1 MKVKNVSKKII
12 GNSQFR
18 LLPGDT
24 MLVTGKEAWVKNYL
38 SEESIVEVKES
49 APESVESGEKKQ
61 NPSRIRRY
69 LHAAGPERSLPIRH
83 DRTGH
88 HGGYAGAQNDSA
100 GI

>member
-49 APESVESGEKKQ
+49 APESVESAEEKEESAPESVESGEKKAESEPDTQ
-61 NPSRIRRY
+61 VSAR
-69 LHAAGPERSLPIRH
+69 GRSGKKPA
-83 DRTGH
+83 DK
-88 HGGYAGAQNDSA
+88 A
-100 GI
+100 

>member
-49 APESVESGEKKQ
+49 ASGSVESGEEKAESAPDTQVSARGRSGKK
-61 NPSRIRRY
+61 P
-69 LHAAGPERSLPIRH
+69 ADKA
-83 DRTGH
+83 
-88 HGGYAGAQNDSA
+88 
-100 GI
+100 

>member
-49 APESVESGEKKQ
+49 APESVESGEKKAESEPDTPV
-61 NPSRIRRY
+61 N
-69 LHAAGPERSLPIRH
+69 AAENSEKAQETPASADTARGRSGKKPA
-83 DRTGH
+83 DKT
-88 HGGYAGAQNDSA
+88 
-100 GI
+100 

>member
-38 SEESIVEVKES
+38 SEESIGEVKESAPESVESAEEKEES
-49 APESVESGEKKQ
+49 APESVESGEKKAESEPDTQ
-61 NPSRIRRY
+61 VSAR
-69 LHAAGPERSLPIRH
+69 GRSGKKPA
-83 DRTGH
+83 DK
-88 HGGYAGAQNDSA
+88 A
-100 GI
+100 

>member
-49 APESVESGEKKQ
+49 APESVESGEEKAESEPDTQVSARGRSGKK
-61 NPSRIRRY
+61 P
-69 LHAAGPERSLPIRH
+69 ADKA
-83 DRTGH
+83 
-88 HGGYAGAQNDSA
+88 
-100 GI
+100 

>member
-38 SEESIVEVKES
+38 SEKSIVEEKESAPESVEPVEEKEES
-49 APESVESGEKKQ
+49 APESVESGDKKEESAPDTQ
-61 NPSRIRRY
+61 VSAR
-69 LHAAGPERSLPIRH
+69 GRSGKKPA
-83 DRTGH
+83 DK
-88 HGGYAGAQNDSA
+88 A
-100 GI
+100 

>member
-38 SEESIVEVKES
+38 SEKSIVEVKES
-49 APESVESGEKKQ
+49 APESVEPAEEKEESAPDTQVSARGRSGKK
-61 NPSRIRRY
+61 P
-69 LHAAGPERSLPIRH
+69 ADKA
-83 DRTGH
+83 
-88 HGGYAGAQNDSA
+88 
-100 GI
+100 

>member
-24 MLVTGKEAWVKNYL
+24 TLVTGKEAWVKNYL

-49 APESVESGEKKQ
+49 APESVESAEEKEESAPESVESGEKKAESEPDTQ
-61 NPSRIRRY
+61 VSAR
-69 LHAAGPERSLPIRH
+69 GRSGKKPA
-83 DRTGH
+83 DK
-88 HGGYAGAQNDSA
+88 A
-100 GI
+100 

>member
-38 SEESIVEVKES
+38 SEDSIVEVKES
-49 APESVESGEKKQ
+49 APESVESAEEKEESAPESVESGEKKAESEPDTQ
-61 NPSRIRRY
+61 VSAR
-69 LHAAGPERSLPIRH
+69 GRSGKKPA
-83 DRTGH
+83 DK
-88 HGGYAGAQNDSA
+88 A
-100 GI
+100 

>member
-1 MKVKNVSKKII
+1 MKVTNVSKKII

-49 APESVESGEKKQ
+49 APESVESAEEKEESAPESVESGEKKAESEPDTQ
-61 NPSRIRRY
+61 VSAR
-69 LHAAGPERSLPIRH
+69 GRSGKKPA
-83 DRTGH
+83 DK
-88 HGGYAGAQNDSA
+88 A
-100 GI
+100 

>member
-24 MLVTGKEAWVKNYL
+24 MLVTGKEAWVKSYL

-49 APESVESGEKKQ
+49 APESVESAEEKEESAPESVESGEKKAESEPDTQ
-61 NPSRIRRY
+61 VSAR
-69 LHAAGPERSLPIRH
+69 GRSGKKPA
-83 DRTGH
+83 DK
-88 HGGYAGAQNDSA
+88 A
-100 GI
+100 

>member
-38 SEESIVEVKES
+38 SEESIVEIKESAPESVESAEEKEES
-49 APESVESGEKKQ
+49 APESVESGEKKAESEPDTQ
-61 NPSRIRRY
+61 V
-69 LHAAGPERSLPIRH
+69 
-83 DRTGH
+83 
-88 HGGYAGAQNDSA
+88 SA
-100 GI
+100 RGRFGKKPADKA

>member
-49 APESVESGEKKQ
+49 APESVESAEEKEESAPESVESGEKEAESEPDTQ
-61 NPSRIRRY
+61 VSAR
-69 LHAAGPERSLPIRH
+69 GRSGKKPA
-83 DRTGH
+83 DK
-88 HGGYAGAQNDSA
+88 A
-100 GI
+100 

>member
-49 APESVESGEKKQ
+49 APESVESAEEKEESAPESVESGEKKAESAPDTQ
-61 NPSRIRRY
+61 VSAR
-69 LHAAGPERSLPIRH
+69 GRSGKKPA
-83 DRTGH
+83 DK
-88 HGGYAGAQNDSA
+88 A
-100 GI
+100 

>member
-38 SEESIVEVKES
+38 SEKSIVEVKES
-49 APESVESGEKKQ
+49 APESVEPAEEKEESTPESVESVEEKAESAPDTQVSARGRSGKK
-61 NPSRIRRY
+61 P
-69 LHAAGPERSLPIRH
+69 ADKA
-83 DRTGH
+83 
-88 HGGYAGAQNDSA
+88 
-100 GI
+100 

>member
-38 SEESIVEVKES
+38 SEKSIVEVKES
-49 APESVESGEKKQ
+49 VPESVEPVEEKEESAPESVEPAEEKEESAPDTQVSARGRSGKK
-61 NPSRIRRY
+61 P
-69 LHAAGPERSLPIRH
+69 ADKA
-83 DRTGH
+83 
-88 HGGYAGAQNDSA
+88 
-100 GI
+100 

>member
-12 GNSQFR
+12 GNSLFR

-49 APESVESGEKKQ
+49 APESVESAEEKEESAPDTQ
-61 NPSRIRRY
+61 VSAR
-69 LHAAGPERSLPIRH
+69 GRSGKKPA
-83 DRTGH
+83 DK
-88 HGGYAGAQNDSA
+88 A
-100 GI
+100 